1 MTKIFSPSTLSER
14 DRVVP
19 FPSGSSERIKVE
31 SEESRLRSHFPDR
44 QLSDGSEAGRRR
56 PPRVLTNMRGLL
68 ACSGGP
74 QWLAWPARKEGL
86 AARWRTVLRSFRC
99 DYIFWDTLDRD
110 FLTMALLKRLLPFYP
125 PRLVLLNLLVM
136 APGSRA
142 QRAKFRVMAWL
153 LGSTHKI
160 VQYHRDTHALQE
172 HLRLPAQRFDYI
184 PFKINQRELVE
195 RTVPTDA
202 GYIFCGGK
210 TRRDF
215 DTFINAVAALPYPVK
230 IVTTSNDDI
239 AEHGSYLADRPL
251 PPHIEVVRVDG
262 SARPFIELLAGA
274 RLVVQPIKP
283 DICGVGIGVYIL
295 AMALRKCVVMT
306 AGPTTNQDLS
316 EDQAMIVPP
325 QDAVALREAISRAY
339 TDDSLRSRLADNG
352 YRLATEM
359 GGEDRLFARIVAWLQ
374 RDWQTA
380 PQAGR

>member
-1 MTKIFSPSTLSER
+1 MQMSDASE
-14 DRVVP
+14 
-19 FPSGSSERIKVE
+19 S
-31 SEESRLRSHFPDR
+31 
-44 QLSDGSEAGRRR
+44 GRRR

-74 QWLAWPARKEGL
+74 QWLAWPAPREGL
-86 AARWRTVLRSFRC
+86 AARGRAVLRSFRC

-110 FLTMALLKRLLPFYP
+110 FLMLALLKRLVPFYP

-142 QRAKFRVMAWL
+142 QRAKFRLMAWL
-153 LGSTHKI
+153 LGGTYKI
-160 VQYHRDTHALQE
+160 VQYHRDTRALQA

-195 RTVPTDA
+195 RIVPTDG

-215 DTFINAVAALPYPVK
+215 DTFTTAVAALPYPVK
-230 IVTTSNDDI
+230 IVTTKNEDI
-239 AEHGSYLADRPL
+239 AQHGSFLAERPL

-274 RLVVQPIKP
+274 RLAVQPIKP

-295 AMALRKCVVMT
+295 AMALRKCVVIT
-306 AGPTTNQDLS
+306 AGPTTNEDLT
-316 EDQAMIVPP
+316 EDQAVIVPP
-325 QDAVALREAISRAY
+325 EDAVALREAIRRVY
-339 TDDSLRSRLADNG
+339 TDDALRSRLAENG
-352 YRLATEM
+352 YKHATAM
-359 GGEDRLFARIVAWLQ
+359 GGEERLFASIVDWLQ
-374 RDWQTA
+374 RDWQRS
-380 PQAGR
+380 PQVGR

>member
-1 MTKIFSPSTLSER
+1 MTKTFRPPIAPRTVR
-14 DRVVP
+14 
-19 FPSGSSERIKVE
+19 SGTSERIKIE
-31 SEESRLRSHFPDR
+31 SGQSGLRSHTSAIHV
-44 QLSDGSEAGRRR
+44 SDASEAGPRR

-74 QWLAWPARKEGL
+74 QWLDWPGRKEGK
-86 AARWRTVLRSFRC
+86 AARGRTVLRSFRS

-110 FLTMALLKRLLPFYP
+110 FLMLALLKRLVPFYR

-136 APGSRA
+136 APASRA
-142 QRAKFRVMAWL
+142 QRAKFRLMAWL
-153 LGSTHKI
+153 LGGTYKI
-160 VQYHRDTHALQE
+160 VQYHRDTRALQE
-172 HLRLPAQRFDYI
+172 HLRLPAARFDYI

-215 DTFINAVAALPYPVK
+215 DTFITAVAELPYPVK

-239 AEHGSYLADRPL
+239 AEHGSYLAERPL

-262 SARPFIELLAGA
+262 SAGPFIELLARA

-306 AGPTTNQDLS
+306 AGPTTNEDLS
-316 EDQAMIVPP
+316 ADQAMIVPP
-325 QDAVALREAISRAY
+325 QDAVALREAIRRAY
-339 TDDSLRSRLADNG
+339 TDNALRSRLAENG
-352 YRLATEM
+352 YRLVTEM